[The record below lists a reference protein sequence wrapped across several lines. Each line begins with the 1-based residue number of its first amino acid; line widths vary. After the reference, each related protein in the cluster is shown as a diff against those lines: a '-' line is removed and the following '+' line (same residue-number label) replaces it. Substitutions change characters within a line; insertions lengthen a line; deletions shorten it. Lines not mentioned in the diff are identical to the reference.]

1 MVTPHICNV
10 KKMLRSCE
18 AGPFMVIALL
28 LSALLTGC
36 SNKTTSAPQSSQNIF
51 DDVTTAAGLSYVWEQ
66 PKGKSPLTIL
76 ETIGNGAAFLDFN
89 QDGNLDILLVGDKT
103 SLYTGDGRGAFKDI
117 SEAVGLGTITGKH
130 LGCGVADIDNDGYPD
145 IYLSGYKTGHL
156 LRNEGG
162 KRFVNVSAQAGI
174 PVQPFGTAVT
184 FADIDSDGLPDL
196 YVGNYI
202 KFDATSIQAC
212 QRGAA
217 LTSCPP
223 GAYDGISGRLYK
235 NLGNGRFT
243 DITSKWNTTLPQ
255 GKTLGAAFAP
265 LGGTPG
271 RQSLGIAND
280 EVPGELFRHNGS
292 SFKATGQQA
301 GIAYSSVGVPHAGM
315 GLDWGDVNNDGL
327 LDIAMMTF
335 STETKPVYIADKSG
349 FFTDFAA
356 QLGVAAEL
364 NPDVAFGVKWL
375 DIDNDGWLDILVTN
389 GHTADNIAQTGS
401 GEVYRQPMAL
411 LRNVEGTRLT
421 RIRGAALDK
430 PIVGRGLA
438 TGDFDNDGGIDALA
452 VDSAGAPVLL
462 HNTSKGRGHW
472 LGVKLFGHKSGRDA
486 YGALVVLKSGEKTL
500 TRHHHAD
507 GSYLSSSDP
516 RIHFGL
522 GASTAVTELTIHW
535 PSGTKQIVKVDAID
549 RYITVEEAK

>member
-1 MVTPHICNV
+1 MVTPHNRNV
-10 KKMLRSCE
+10 KKMLKGCE
-18 AGPFMVIALL
+18 AGPLMVIAVLAP
-28 LSALLTGC
+28 ALLAGC
-36 SNKTTSAPQSSQNIF
+36 ANKPNQASQPSQSF
-51 DDVTTAAGLSYVWEQ
+51 FEDVTKSAGLSYVWEQ

-103 SLYTGDGRGAFKDI
+103 ALYTGDGRGAFTNI
-117 SEAVGLGTITGKH
+117 SDTVGLNQVTGKH
-130 LGCGVADIDNDGYPD
+130 LGCGVADINNDGYPD

-156 LRNEGG
+156 LRNEAG
-162 KRFVNVSAQAGI
+162 KRLVNVSAQSGI

-184 FADIDSDGLPDL
+184 FADIDSDSLPDL

-202 KFDATSIQAC
+202 KFDESSIQAC

-235 NLGNGRFT
+235 NLGNGRFS
-243 DITSKWNTTLPQ
+243 DVTSKWNVALPQ

-265 LGGTPG
+265 LAGSPG
-271 RQSLGIAND
+271 RQALGIAND
-280 EVPGELFRHNGS
+280 EVPGELFRHMGGT
-292 SFKATGQQA
+292 FKATGQQA

-315 GLDWGDVNNDGL
+315 GLDWGDVNNDGH
-327 LDIAMMTF
+327 LDLAMMTF
-335 STETKPVYIADKSG
+335 STETKPIYVSDANG

-356 QLGVAAEL
+356 QLGVAADL
-364 NPDVAFGVKWL
+364 NPYVAFGVKWL
-375 DIDNDGWLDILVTN
+375 DMDNDGWLDVLVTN

-411 LRNVEGTRLT
+411 LRNIQGAKLE
-421 RIRGAALDK
+421 RIRGAALDN

-438 TGDFDNDGGIDALA
+438 TGDYDNDGGIDALA

-462 HNTSKGRGHW
+462 HNVAKNRGHW
-472 LGVKLFGHKSGRDA
+472 LGVKLVGKKSGKDA
-486 YGALVVLKSGEKTL
+486 SGALVVLKAGEQTL
-500 TRHHHAD
+500 IRHCHAD
-507 GSYLSSSDP
+507 GSYLSSSDQ
-516 RIHFGL
+516 RVHFGL
-522 GASTAVTELTIHW
+522 GTATEVTNITIKW
-535 PSGTKQIVKVDAID
+535 PSGETQTMKVDAID

>member
-1 MVTPHICNV
+1 MV
-10 KKMLRSCE
+10 S
-18 AGPFMVIALL
+18 ALFV
-28 LSALLTGC
+28 SALLTGC
-36 SNKTTSAPQSSQNIF
+36 SNKTTSALQSSQNIF

-89 QDGNLDILLVGDKT
+89 QDGNLDILLVADKT
-103 SLYTGDGRGAFKDI
+103 ALYTGDGRGAFTDI
-117 SEAVGLGTITGKH
+117 SDTVGLTAITGKH
-130 LGCGVADIDNDGYPD
+130 LGCGVADINNDGYPD

-162 KRFVNVSAQAGI
+162 KRLVNASAQSGI

-202 KFDATSIQAC
+202 KFDDTSIQAC

-243 DITSKWNTTLPQ
+243 DVTSKWNAALPQ

-271 RQSLGIAND
+271 RQALGIAND
-280 EVPGELFRHNGS
+280 EVPGELFRHLGS
-292 SFKATGQQA
+292 SFKPTGQQA

-315 GLDWGDVNNDGL
+315 GLDWGDVNNDGQ
-327 LDIAMMTF
+327 LDLAMMTF
-335 STETKPVYIADKSG
+335 STETKPVYIADKNG

-375 DIDNDGWLDILVTN
+375 DMDNDGWLDMLVTN
-389 GHTADNIAQTGS
+389 GHTADNIAKTGS

-411 LRNVEGTRLT
+411 LRNVEGTKLT

-438 TGDFDNDGGIDALA
+438 TGDYDNDGGIDALA

-462 HNTSKGRGHW
+462 HNVAKNRGHW
-472 LGVKLFGHKSGRDA
+472 LGLKLIGHKSGRDA
-486 YGALVVLKSGEKTL
+486 YGALVVLKYGEKTL

-516 RIHFGL
+516 RVHFGL
-522 GASTAVTELTIHW
+522 GTATNVTELTIHW
-535 PSGTKQIVKVDAID
+535 PSGTKQSVKVDAVD

>member
-1 MVTPHICNV
+1 MVTPHSCNV
-10 KKMLRSCE
+10 KKMLKSCV
-18 AGPFMVIALL
+18 AGPFMV
-28 LSALLTGC
+28 SALLGSVFLTGC
-36 SNKTTSAPQSSQNIF
+36 ANRLPIAPQNSQSF
-51 DDVTTAAGLSYVWEQ
+51 FEDVTQAAGLSYVWEQ

-103 SLYTGDGRGAFKDI
+103 ALYTGDGRGAFKDI
-117 SEAVGLGTITGKH
+117 TEAVGLSNITGKH
-130 LGCGVADIDNDGYPD
+130 FGCGVTDVDNDGYPD

-162 KRFVNVSAQAGI
+162 KRLINASAQAGI

-202 KFDATSIQAC
+202 HFDESSIQTC
-212 QRGAA
+212 KRGTA

-223 GAYDGISGRLYK
+223 GAYDGISGHLYK
-235 NLGNGRFT
+235 NLGKCRFT
-243 DITSKWNTTLPQ
+243 DVTLTWNATLTQ

-271 RQSLGIAND
+271 KPSLGIAND
-280 EVPGELFRHNGS
+280 EVPGELFRHMGS
-292 SFKATGQQA
+292 TFKSIGQQA

-327 LDIAMMTF
+327 LDLAMMTF
-335 STETKPVYIADKSG
+335 STETKPVYIADKNG

-375 DIDNDGWLDILVTN
+375 DIDNDGWLDILITN
-389 GHTADNIAQTGS
+389 GHTADNIVETGS
-401 GEVYRQPMAL
+401 GESYRQPMAL
-411 LRNVEGTRLT
+411 LRNVQGTTLS
-421 RIRGAALDK
+421 RIHGTALDK

-438 TGDFDNDGGIDALA
+438 TGDYDNDGGVDALA

-462 HNTSKGRGHW
+462 HNSSKDRGHW
-472 LGVKLFGHKSGRDA
+472 LGVKLIGHKSGRDA
-486 YGALVVLKSGEKTL
+486 YGALVVLKYGDKTL
-500 TRHHHAD
+500 TRHNHAD

-516 RIHFGL
+516 RVHFGL
-522 GASTAVTELTIHW
+522 GATTAVTALNIHW
-535 PSGTKQIVKVDAID
+535 PSGIKQTIKVDAID
-549 RYITVEEAK
+549 RYITVEEPK

>member
-1 MVTPHICNV
+1 MAAPHNRNV
-10 KKMLRSCE
+10 KKMLRDCG
-18 AGPFMVIALL
+18 AGPLMVSALFV
-28 LSALLTGC
+28 SALLTGC
-36 SNKTTSAPQSSQNIF
+36 SNKTNSALQSSQNIF

-89 QDGNLDILLVGDKT
+89 LDGNLDILLVGDKT
-103 SLYTGDGRGAFKDI
+103 ALYTGDGRGAFTDI
-117 SEAVGLGTITGKH
+117 SDTVGLTAITGKH
-130 LGCGVADIDNDGYPD
+130 LGCGVADINNDGYPD

-156 LRNEGG
+156 LRNEAG
-162 KRFVNVSAQAGI
+162 KRLVNVSAQSGI

-202 KFDATSIQAC
+202 KFDDTSIQAC
-212 QRGAA
+212 QRGGA

-243 DITSKWNTTLPQ
+243 DVTSKWNATLSQ

-271 RQSLGIAND
+271 RQALGIAND
-280 EVPGELFRHNGS
+280 EVPGELFRHLGS
-292 SFKATGQQA
+292 SFKPTGQQA

-315 GLDWGDVNNDGL
+315 GLDWGDVNNDGQ
-327 LDIAMMTF
+327 LDLAMMTF
-335 STETKPVYIADKSG
+335 STETKPVYVADKNG

-375 DIDNDGWLDILVTN
+375 DMDNDGWLDMLVTN
-389 GHTADNIAQTGS
+389 GHTADNIAKTGS

-411 LRNVEGTRLT
+411 LRNVEGTKLA

-438 TGDFDNDGGIDALA
+438 SGDFDNDGGIDALA

-462 HNTSKGRGHW
+462 HNVAKNRGHW
-472 LGVKLFGHKSGRDA
+472 LGVKLVGHKSGRDA

-516 RIHFGL
+516 RVHFGL
-522 GASTAVTELTIHW
+522 GTATNVTELTIHW
-535 PSGTKQIVKVDAID
+535 PSGTKQSVKVDAVD

>member
-1 MVTPHICNV
+1 MVTPHDCNV

-18 AGPFMVIALL
+18 AGPLLAIALL
-28 LSALLTGC
+28 VTALVTGC
-36 SNKTTSAPQSSQNIF
+36 GNKPRQAPQESQSF
-51 DDVTTAAGLSYVWEQ
+51 FEDVTKSAGLSYVWEQ

-89 QDGNLDILLVGDKT
+89 QDGNLDILLVSDKT
-103 SLYTGDGRGAFKDI
+103 ALYTGDGRGAFTDI
-117 SEAVGLGTITGKH
+117 SDTAGLTQIKGKH
-130 LGCGVADIDNDGYPD
+130 LGCGVADIDNDGYSD
-145 IYLSGYKTGHL
+145 IYLSGYETGHL
-156 LRNEGG
+156 LRNEAG
-162 KRFVNVSAQAGI
+162 KRLVNVSAQAGI
-174 PVQPFGTAVT
+174 PAQPFGTAVT
-184 FADIDSDGLPDL
+184 FADIDSDGLPEL
-196 YVGNYI
+196 YIGNYI
-202 KFDATSIQAC
+202 QFDETSIQAC

-223 GAYDGISGRLYK
+223 GAYDGISGHLYK
-235 NLGNGRFT
+235 NLGNGHFA
-243 DITSKWNTTLPQ
+243 DVTSKWKATLPQ

-265 LGGTPG
+265 LGNSPG

-280 EVPGELFRHNGS
+280 EVPGELFRHMGS
-292 SFKATGQQA
+292 TFKSTGHQA

-327 LDIAMMTF
+327 LDLAMMTF
-335 STETKPVYIADKSG
+335 STETKPVYVADKNG
-349 FFTDFAA
+349 IYTDFAA

-375 DIDNDGWLDILVTN
+375 DMDNDGWLDVLVTN

-401 GEVYRQPMAL
+401 GEVYRQQMAL
-411 LRNVEGTRLT
+411 LRNIEGTRLA

-430 PIVGRGLA
+430 SIVGRGLA

-462 HNTSKGRGHW
+462 HNVAKNRGHW
-472 LGVKLFGHKSGRDA
+472 LGVKLVGTKSGKDA
-486 YGALVVLKSGEKTL
+486 SGALVVLKVGERTL
-500 TRHHHAD
+500 TRHCHAD

-516 RIHFGL
+516 RVHFGL
-522 GASTAVTELTIHW
+522 GTATAVTKLNIHW
-535 PSGTKQIVKVDAID
+535 PSGTKQNIKVDAID
-549 RYITVEEAK
+549 RYITVEEPK

>member
-1 MVTPHICNV
+1 
-10 KKMLRSCE
+10 
-18 AGPFMVIALL
+18 MVIALL
-28 LSALLTGC
+28 GSTFLTGC
-36 SNKTTSAPQSSQNIF
+36 VNKPKPASQVSQSFFEDMTKS
-51 DDVTTAAGLSYVWEQ
+51 AGLTYVWEQ

-76 ETIGNGAAFLDFN
+76 ETIGNGAAFLDFD

-103 SLYTGDGRGAFKDI
+103 ALYSGDGHGAFKDI
-117 SEAVGLGTITGKH
+117 SDIVGLTQITGKH
-130 LGCGVADIDNDGYPD
+130 LGCGVADINNDGYPD

-156 LRNEGG
+156 LLNEAG
-162 KRFVNVSAQAGI
+162 KRLVNASAQSGI

-184 FADIDSDGLPDL
+184 FADIDSDGLPEL
-196 YVGNYI
+196 FIGNYI
-202 KFDATSIQAC
+202 QFDETSIQTC

-223 GAYDGISGRLYK
+223 GAYDGISGHLYK
-235 NLGNGRFT
+235 NLGNGHFA
-243 DITSKWNTTLPQ
+243 DVTSKWKATLPQ

-280 EVPGELFRHNGS
+280 EVPGELFRHMGS
-292 SFKATGQQA
+292 TFKSTGQQA

-315 GLDWGDVNNDGL
+315 GLDWGDVNNDGQIDL
-327 LDIAMMTF
+327 AMMTF
-335 STETKPVYIADKSG
+335 STETKPIYVSDANG
-349 FFTDFAA
+349 FFTDYAA

-411 LRNVEGTRLT
+411 LRNVDGTKLA

-438 TGDFDNDGGIDALA
+438 SGDYDNDGGIDALA

-462 HNTSKGRGHW
+462 QNVAKNRGHW
-472 LGVKLFGHKSGRDA
+472 LGVKLVGKKSGKDA
-486 YGALVVLKSGEKTL
+486 SGALVVLKAGERTL
-500 TRHHHAD
+500 TRHCHAD

-516 RIHFGL
+516 RVHFGL
-522 GASTAVTELTIHW
+522 GTATAVTELNIHW
-535 PSGTKQIVKVDAID
+535 PSGTKQNIKVDAID
-549 RYITVEEAK
+549 RYITVEELQ